1 MSGILFPQIAKVF
14 LVLTMGLPD
23 AIILKD
29 VMVDMDPPKFSVNFN
44 QYFEGSLDIECLHIG
59 IAFEHLRTG
68 FLTGGQY
75 ILYFPFLF
83 LGIPDFQS
91 STSISKYLPASS
103 VRSFCLIIVGDRCP
117 QMNSLDN
124 LPGNAS

>member
-59 IAFEHLRTG
+59 TAFEDRLPNWRAVYSVLSI
-68 FLTGGQY
+68 FVS
-75 ILYFPFLF
+75 LY
-83 LGIPDFQS
+83 
-91 STSISKYLPASS
+91 
-103 VRSFCLIIVGDRCP
+103 
-117 QMNSLDN
+117 N
-124 LPGNAS
+124 